1 MKQIQFISVTPE
13 QLETAIINGV
23 KTQLDK
29 FKKNFKPKTPT
40 AYMSRQEVAKML
52 KADLSTIHNWRKRGV
67 LKSYGISGR
76 VYYKRS
82 EIENAIIE
90 LKK

>member
-13 QLETAIINGV
+13 QLETAIIKGV
-23 KTQLDK
+23 KTQLDE
-29 FKKNFKPKTPT
+29 FKKNFEPKTPT
-40 AYMSRQEVAKML
+40 VYMSRKEVAKML
-52 KADLSTIHNWRKRGV
+52 KVDLSTINNWRRRNV